1 MGREAVALDESRG
14 RVAHRFHARDVHL
27 VMGPARPGQQVP
39 FRVTIDG
46 QPPGPA
52 RGLDVDEQG
61 LGTLVEQRLHQLI
74 RQPGAIGDRTIE
86 VEFLEAG
93 AEIFALTFG

>member
-1 MGREAVALDESRG
+1 
-14 RVAHRFHARDVHL
+14 
-27 VMGPARPGQQVP
+27 MGPTRPGQRVP

-46 QPPGPA
+46 QQLGPA

-61 LGTLVEQRLHQLI
+61 RGTLVEQRLHQLI
-74 RQPGAIGDRTIE
+74 RQPGAIGDRTLEI
-86 VEFLEAG
+86 EFLEAG